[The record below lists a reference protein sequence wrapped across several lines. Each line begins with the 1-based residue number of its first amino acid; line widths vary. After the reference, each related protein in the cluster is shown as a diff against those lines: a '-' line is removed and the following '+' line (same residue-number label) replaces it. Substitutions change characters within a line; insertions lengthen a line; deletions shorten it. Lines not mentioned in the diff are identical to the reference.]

1 MLCPWAA
8 AGRDLSYRWWQ
19 VAEALE
25 SLGTLWKAQTS
36 GRIWSPDQA
45 GPGDQKHFFRQGQC
59 GSQRLFLPLPPP
71 APASPFCQLYSDSP
85 VYPAEFLLSRLPVG
99 CEQVAWVGK

>member
-71 APASPFCQLYSDSP
+71 PPLLPFANFT
-85 VYPAEFLLSRLPVG
+85 VTALSILQSFFCPG
-99 CEQVAWVGK
+99 CL